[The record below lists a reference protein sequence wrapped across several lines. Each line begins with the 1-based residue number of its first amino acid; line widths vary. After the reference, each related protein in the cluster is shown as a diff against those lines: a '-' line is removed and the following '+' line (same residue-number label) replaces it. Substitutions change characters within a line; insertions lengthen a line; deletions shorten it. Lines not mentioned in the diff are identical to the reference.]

1 MNFLSLFVLIPLV
14 MLVGLWLARDVKG
27 VRGVMVAGST
37 ALLLLA
43 VYLTITFLG
52 DRAAGAT
59 DEMLYT
65 TSFNWIE
72 PLHIKYSVGV
82 DGISV
87 AMLLL
92 SAVIVFTGTF
102 ASWQLKP
109 LTKEYFLWFT
119 LLSLGVFGFFISVD
133 MFAMFMFYEV
143 ALIPMYLLIGVW
155 GSGKKEY
162 AAMKLTLMLMGG
174 SAFLMCGI
182 FGIFYGAGGNTMNI
196 VEIANHTGG
205 AHAIDF
211 TQQCIWFPLTF
222 IGFGV
227 LGALFPFHTWSPDGH
242 ASAPTAVSMLH
253 AGVLMKLG
261 GYGCFRI
268 AMYLMPDAANELGW
282 IFLILTGI
290 SVVYGA
296 LSACVQTDLKYINAY
311 SSVSHCGLVL
321 FAILMLNET
330 SCTGAV
336 LQMLSHGL
344 MTALFFALIGMI
356 YGRTHTRDIRELNG
370 LMRIMPF
377 LSVGYIVAGLANLG
391 LPGFSGFIAEMTIFV
406 GSFQNA
412 DTFHRVLTIAAC
424 TSIVVTAVY
433 ILRVVGK
440 ILYGTCTN
448 EHHLALT
455 DATWDE
461 RFSVICLILAV
472 AGLGMAPFWVSDMIS
487 TGVAPII
494 DHIHSASV
502 TVSGCN
508 PFL

>member
-1 MNFLSLFVLIPLV
+1 
-14 MLVGLWLARDVKG
+14 MLLGLWLSKG
-27 VRGVMVAGST
+27 IKAIRGVMVVGAST
-37 ALLLLA
+37 LVVCAVAL
-43 VYLTITFLG
+43 VIMYLN
-52 DRAAGAT
+52 DRAAGAEG
-59 DEMLYT
+59 EMLYT
-65 TSFNWIE
+65 ASFTWFE

-92 SAVIVFTGTF
+92 SAIIVFTGTF
-102 ASWQLKP
+102 ASWKLKP

-119 LLSLGVFGFFISVD
+119 LLSTGVFGFFISID
-133 MFAMFMFYEV
+133 LFTMFMFYEI

-155 GSGKKEY
+155 GSGHKEY
-162 AAMKLTLMLMGG
+162 SAMKLTLMLMGG
-174 SAFLMCGI
+174 SALLMCGI
-182 FGIFYGAGGNTMNI
+182 FGIFYGAGGQTFDI
-196 VEIANHTGG
+196 LEIANHTGG
-205 AHAIDF
+205 AHEISLG
-211 TQQCIWFPLTF
+211 QQYIWFPLTF

-268 AMYLMPDAANELGW
+268 AMYLMPEAANELGW
-282 IFLILTGI
+282 IFLLLTGI

-296 LSACVQTDLKYINAY
+296 FSACVQTDLKYINAY

-321 FAILMLNET
+321 FAILMINKT
-330 SCTGAV
+330 AVTGAV

-356 YGRTHTRDIRELNG
+356 YGRTHTRDTRELNG

-377 LSVGYIVAGLANLG
+377 LAVCYVIAGLANLG

-406 GSFQNA
+406 GSFEHA
-412 DTFHRVLTIAAC
+412 DTFRRVLTIVAT
-424 TSIVVTAVY
+424 TSIVITAVY
-433 ILRVVGK
+433 ILRLVGK

-448 EHHLALT
+448 PEHLKLT

-461 RFSVICLILAV
+461 RFAVITLVVCV
-472 AGLGMAPFWVSDMIS
+472 AGLGIAPLWVSELIGDSVGPIVQHISSVSSFMI
-487 TGVAPII
+487 P
-494 DHIHSASV
+494 
-502 TVSGCN
+502 
-508 PFL
+508 